1 MSLRALCRYLI
12 VFISQPAI
20 SIMQW
25 LKEVTTRTK
34 SSSLMDRPPSLM
46 GLPPELRVSIM
57 ELLFNNAETGLI
69 CTKFKSVLCLDR
81 KRDLGPM
88 PPLLHVC
95 QLLRREALPI
105 LYSTSTIW
113 LKNTDELTAL
123 ADKMPET
130 VPLWTNVHLKLPERF
145 GRSIR
150 ESFIVLGRLSGLQSL
165 SMKIEVRTKKPICSG
180 CDDLPGWSEIQNQL
194 QAELVASERLE
205 LLEVVF
211 IVATSGRPVA
221 RTIEQRH
228 VLQKL
233 EGVWAITS
241 EKPMKGEPVPFGPA
255 RKTDPGTGKW
265 RMEEHTCA
273 EREDT
278 DESVEYDSSS
288 AQESLSSADK

>member
-1 MSLRALCRYLI
+1 MSLPALCRYLI
-12 VFISQPAI
+12 AFISQPAI

-46 GLPPELRVSIM
+46 SLPPELRVSIM

-69 CTKFKSVLCLDR
+69 CTKFKS
-81 KRDLGPM
+81 
-88 PPLLHVC
+88 
-95 QLLRREALPI
+95 LLRREALPI
-105 LYSTSTIW
+105 LDSTSTIW
-113 LKNTDELTAL
+113 LKNNDELSAL

-130 VPLWTNVHLKLPERF
+130 VPLWTSVHLKLPERF

-150 ESFIVLGRLSGLQSL
+150 ESFLVLGRLSGLQSL
-165 SMKIEVRTKKPICSG
+165 SMKIEVRTKKPIFNG
-180 CDDLPGWSEIQNQL
+180 YDDLPGWSEIQNQL
-194 QAELVASERLE
+194 QDELFASENLE

-211 IVATSGRPVA
+211 IVAPSGRPVA

-233 EGVWAITS
+233 EGAWAITS
-241 EKPMKGEPVPFGPA
+241 ERPIKGEPVPFGPA
-255 RKTDPGTGKW
+255 RKTDPVTGKW

-288 AQESLSSADK
+288 AQESLSSADE